1 MEELLIEQVK
11 EHEVLLDINSVKYR
25 DQQYL
30 CFLCFAT
37 FKKRIAAAPSS
48 SSSSQS
54 LSELLQ
60 LISDRIQKLISC
72 FDHYD

>member
-11 EHEVLLDINSVKYR
+11 QHEVLFDINSVKYR

-30 CFLCFAT
+30 CFLCLAT
-37 FKKRIAAAPSS
+37 VKKRKAAAPSS
-48 SSSSQS
+48 GSSSQS
-54 LSELLQ
+54 LSESLQ
-60 LISDRIQKLISC
+60 HISDRIQNLISC